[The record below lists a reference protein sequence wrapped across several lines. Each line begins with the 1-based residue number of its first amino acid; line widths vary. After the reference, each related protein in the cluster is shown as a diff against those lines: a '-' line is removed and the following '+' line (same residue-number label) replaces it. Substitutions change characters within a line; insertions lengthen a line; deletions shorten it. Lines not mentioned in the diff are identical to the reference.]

1 MQDEVEIAALQN
13 LQGGQDAD
21 LDRLTEEVQSLKQGL
36 ATRDVIGQA
45 KGILMERYRIGADEA
60 FDRLR
65 VASQH
70 LNRKVHDLAA
80 DLASTGQWPPD

>member
-1 MQDEVEIAALQN
+1 MQDEVEIAALQD
-13 LQGGQDAD
+13 LQDGQDPD
-21 LDRLTEEVQSLKQGL
+21 FLRLSSEVESLKQAV

-45 KGILMERYRIGADEA
+45 KGILMERYRLTADEA

>member
-13 LQGGQDAD
+13 LQDGQGAD
-21 LDRLTEEVQSLKQGL
+21 PYRLLAEVQGLKQAI

-45 KGILMERYRIGADEA
+45 KGILMERYRITADEA
-60 FDRLR
+60 FDQLR
-65 VASQH
+65 KASQRV
-70 LNRKVHDLAA
+70 NRKVHDLAV